1 MDSDSDDA
9 DGSLLRQFIVI
20 GILILIN
27 AFFAAAELALLSVNK
42 NKIRYLAENGSKKAK
57 AVEKLVQDETKLLS
71 TIQVGI
77 TLAGFFNS
85 ASAAVNLSDDLGTFL
100 ESLNIPHGDSIAF
113 FLITIILS
121 YFTLVLGELFPKRI
135 ALRKPEQVALFVSRP
150 LLVVKYITLPFVKL
164 LSGTSNLLVKITGL
178 ERGLEKEK
186 VSEDE
191 IISIIETGVNDGSI
205 NSEEQKMI
213 ESVFKFNDLS
223 ATDVMTPRVDVK
235 MIDIDD
241 DVSSYMDEVI
251 RGRYS
256 RIPVYEDSKDNIVG
270 ILNVKDLMPEAKKVG
285 FEKIN
290 IRKLLREP
298 FFVPGQIK
306 INTLFNKMRAKKNH
320 IAVLTDQYGGF
331 VGIVTLEDLIEEI
344 MGDISDEYDENSQAI
359 VKVSDNTY
367 LIEASTPIQEVNR
380 ELNLELDEDNDN
392 FDTLGGLVITLLD
405 RIPDENEK
413 VSIDYENITLNVK
426 KMDANRIEKIELIIH
441 TN

>member
-256 RIPVYEDSKDNIVG
+256 RIPVYEDSKDNIIG